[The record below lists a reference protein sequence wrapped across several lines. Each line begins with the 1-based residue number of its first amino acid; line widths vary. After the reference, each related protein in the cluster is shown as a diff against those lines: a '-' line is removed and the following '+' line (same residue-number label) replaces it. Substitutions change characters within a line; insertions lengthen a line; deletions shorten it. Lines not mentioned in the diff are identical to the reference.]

1 MYYRLARTV
10 SDGPSVTV
18 RRMYYR
24 LALGVAE
31 AVFDARDERVV
42 ERVRVIVREPVRVPV
57 TVRVPLFVVEP
68 LLLIVRV
75 GVGARDALTGV
86 ARGDAVTA
94 GLDDGG
100 VESEGI
106 ETEADAVRVA
116 AGVVVG

>member
-1 MYYRLARTV
+1 MSR
-10 SDGPSVTV
+10 SS
-18 RRMYYR
+18 
-24 LALGVAE
+24 
-31 AVFDARDERVV
+31 F
-42 ERVRVIVREPVRVPV
+42 
-57 TVRVPLFVVEP
+57 VEP

>member
-1 MYYRLARTV
+1 M
-10 SDGPSVTV
+10 
-18 RRMYYR
+18 
-24 LALGVAE
+24 
-31 AVFDARDERVV
+31 
-42 ERVRVIVREPVRVPV
+42 
-57 TVRVPLFVVEP
+57 
-68 LLLIVRV
+68 LIVRV